1 MTKKVT
7 FYDPHPGYKGAMI
20 PLPKPMKEIA
30 DILDGQ
36 EMNLEEA
43 VGAIESIANQFNES
57 VVKVVEESNW
67 ISFQFEDSMGRTNG
81 YRLLRYK

>member
-7 FYDPHPGYKGAMI
+7 FYDPHPGYMGAII

-30 DILDGQ
+30 DMLNGQ

-43 VGAIESIANQFNES
+43 VEAIESMAGQFNES

-67 ISFQFEDSMGRTNG
+67 ILFKFEDGIGRTHG